1 MAFWAAAIPFLQ
13 AAGVG
18 AATALGAK
26 AVSGKDKDKD
36 KDAKRPAIA
45 GAPPPQRLVSG
56 SDKDDAVKA
65 VLIENLSSEREAR
78 QALREAEKALTRE
91 TVADIAET
99 AESQ

>member
-13 AAGVG
+13 AAGLG
-18 AATALGAK
+18 AAGAIGAK
-26 AVSGKDKDKD
+26 AVSGKKG
-36 KDAKRPAIA
+36 AEGEKRPAIA

-65 VLIENLSSEREAR
+65 VLIENLNSEREAR